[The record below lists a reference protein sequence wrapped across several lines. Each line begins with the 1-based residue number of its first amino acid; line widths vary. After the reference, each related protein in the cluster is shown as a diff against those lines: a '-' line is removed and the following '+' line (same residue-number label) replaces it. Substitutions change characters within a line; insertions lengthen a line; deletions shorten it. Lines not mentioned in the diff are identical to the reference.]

1 VDVEGCAG
9 VHSNYDV
16 PVAGS
21 EVVCLLVC
29 DATFL
34 VYESCEDVAWAGI
47 DGFGEEGIEGVYDG
61 MG

>member
-1 VDVEGCAG
+1 LERTGTLKVAPPG

-16 PVAGS
+16 PVAGG

-29 DATFL
+29 DAIFL

-47 DGFGEEGIEGVYDG
+47 KWLWRRGY
-61 MG
+61 